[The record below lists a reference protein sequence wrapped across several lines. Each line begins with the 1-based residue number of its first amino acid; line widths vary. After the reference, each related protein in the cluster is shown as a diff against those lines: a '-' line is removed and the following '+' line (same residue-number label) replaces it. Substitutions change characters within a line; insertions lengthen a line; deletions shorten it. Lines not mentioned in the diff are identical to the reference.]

1 MARAIGETSDADLF
15 ETEAVATLAA
25 YQTVFYDTANGRYR
39 DGEGTDHTTVQANAM
54 ALACGAV
61 PADRVAAVADY
72 VAAKGFSCST
82 YMAQFVLE
90 ALFRA
95 GRDEAAIGLM
105 SGKDA
110 RSWLGM
116 MEKGATVTPEFWDL
130 TMTEP
135 GRVPDMNHAW
145 STAPLNMISRFV
157 LGVSPSVPGYGA
169 VRIAPQP
176 GPLRRL
182 NAKVPTPR
190 GVVGEDL
197 RFEGGAVHGTVTLPE
212 GMSGTFAWNGQS
224 TALRAG
230 VNAIGEE

>member
-1 MARAIGETSDADLF
+1 MAQAIGETFDVDTF
-15 ETEAVATLAA
+15 ETEAAATLAA

-54 ALACGAV
+54 ALACGVV
-61 PADRVAAVADY
+61 PPDRVDRVSAY
-72 VAAKGFSCST
+72 VAKKGFSCST

-90 ALFRA
+90 ALFAANRA
-95 GRDEAAIGLM
+95 NEALALM
-105 SGKDA
+105 SGDGP
-110 RSWLGM
+110 RSWLRM
-116 MEKGATVTPEFWDL
+116 MASGATVTPEFWDL

-182 NAKVPTPR
+182 SAKVPTPR

-230 VNAIGEE
+230 VNAVGEE